1 MKSFITLQNTSS
13 KELPE
18 QFKGE
23 DERFEEEIV
32 EFLIEEYT
40 CPSARVI
47 DIFAGFG
54 TTLVVAE
61 HMDRIS
67 YGIEVNSDRFE
78 YAKSQMKHKE
88 NIIHGDA
95 RLLDQYTFPQMDFAL
110 CSPVYMNRKWNMDPL
125 TNDTTPQTYG
135 GYLSELRTIFA
146 KLGNIVKQG
155 GYIVI
160 EAANF
165 KSVIKEANSKS
176 TIVTTFAWDLYRE
189 VSNVLQF
196 EHEIVICR
204 KGADPGRMASEY
216 CYDHS
221 YCLVFRNLPVE

>member
-1 MKSFITLQNTSS
+1 MKSFINLRNASS

-18 QFKGE
+18 QFRGE
-23 DERFEEEIV
+23 DERFADETV
-32 EFLIEEYT
+32 EFLLEEYT
-40 CPSARVI
+40 RPGDKVI

-61 HMDRIS
+61 RMDRIA
-67 YGIEVNSDRFE
+67 YGIEISSDRFE

-88 NIIHGDA
+88 NIIHGDT
-95 RLLDQYTFPQMDFAL
+95 RLIDQYAFPQMDFAL
-110 CSPVYMNRKWNMDPL
+110 CSPVYMRRKWNMDPL

-135 GYLSELRTIFA
+135 GYLSELQTIFA
-146 KLGNIVKQG
+146 KLGNIVKVG

-165 KSVIKEANSKS
+165 KSVIEAANYKS
-176 TIVTTFAWDLYRE
+176 VFVTTFAWDLCRE
-189 VSNVLQF
+189 VSSVLQF
-196 EHEIVICR
+196 EHEIVICW
-204 KGADPGRMASEY
+204 GDADPGREASDD